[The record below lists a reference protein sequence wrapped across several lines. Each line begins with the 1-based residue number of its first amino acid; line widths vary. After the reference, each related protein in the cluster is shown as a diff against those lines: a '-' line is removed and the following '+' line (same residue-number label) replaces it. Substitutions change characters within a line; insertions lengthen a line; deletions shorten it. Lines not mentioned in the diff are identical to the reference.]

1 MMASQRA
8 GGMRR
13 RRVDGNKNLCGEIA
27 SLKKRKKR
35 NSASVVHLQLC
46 HVFFSLFSSY
56 SSPPGMPFVLQSFG
70 SSTTCR
76 SQEADGMANFRGQII
91 Q

>member
-1 MMASQRA
+1 MQKES
-8 GGMRR
+8 GWE
-13 RRVDGNKNLCGEIA
+13 NKNLCGEIA
-27 SLKKRKKR
+27 SLKKRKKEIQ
-35 NSASVVHLQLC
+35 HLLSTC
-46 HVFFSLFSSY
+46 SCAMSFSPFSLLTRL
-56 SSPPGMPFVLQSFG
+56 GMPFVLQSFG

>member
-13 RRVDGNKNLCGEIA
+13 RRVDGNKNLCGEIQ
-27 SLKKRKKR
+27 
-35 NSASVVHLQLC
+35 HLLSTC
-46 HVFFSLFSSY
+46 SCAMSFSPFSLLTR
-56 SSPPGMPFVLQSFG
+56 PPGMPFVLQSFG